1 MITRFKIGDWA
12 GRGSGMRREIVTRL
26 AKVMSES
33 GLDAVILVSPE
44 NFAYVAGFVVPSQ
57 SLMRWR
63 HAAYIVTASGQCSI
77 LVVDMEETTT
87 RSKANGVAVHA
98 WAEFTDRPM
107 AALASLISSMGLAG
121 GRLGIEFDYLPAGAF
136 RELAANLAGAS
147 FAPADEMLVRLRQI
161 KTAAEVDHMRLLS
174 RIADRAIRDALTE
187 AAVGTT
193 EMQIAGALTRSIFEQ
208 GAENFKLLIV
218 ATGERSVFPNVGPT
232 QRQLRVGDIC
242 RVEIFSVINGYH
254 AGVCRTA
261 RVGQAPAHAQ
271 DIWRNLVEC
280 KYLTLEMMKP
290 GASSRAIYQAFIA
303 HLGKLKLPPISFLG
317 HGIGLHLH
325 EKPYL
330 GPYSDVALEAGMVLG
345 FEPLVYNTGYG
356 FGMQNKDMVTI
367 TENGHEL
374 LSDVTNTDDLI
385 EIH

>member
-1 MITRFKIGDWA
+1 
-12 GRGSGMRREIVTRL
+12 MRRDIVTKL
-26 AKVMSES
+26 AHTMSAS
-33 GLDAVILVSPE
+33 GFDAMVVVSPE

-63 HAAYIVTASGQCSI
+63 HAACVVTASGQCAM

-87 RSKANGVAVHA
+87 RAKADGVDVHA
-98 WAEFTDRPM
+98 WSEFTENPM
-107 AALASLISSMGLAG
+107 DALAHLLSDLGLERA
-121 GRLGIEFDYLPAGAF
+121 RIGIELAYLPVGAF
-136 RELAANLAGAS
+136 RDLTANLASAR
-147 FAPADEMLVRLRQI
+147 FDAADDMLARLRQI
-161 KTAAEVDHMRLLS
+161 KTPAEVDHMRRLS
-174 RIADRAIRDALTE
+174 RIADGAIRDALLE
-187 AAVGTT
+187 AKVGTT
-193 EMQIAGALTRSIFEQ
+193 ELEIAATLTRGIFEQ

-232 QRQLRVGDIC
+232 QRRLRAGDIC

-261 RVGQAPAHAQ
+261 RVGPPPPHAEA
-271 DIWRNLVEC
+271 IWRNLIEC

-290 GASSRAIYQAFIA
+290 GASSRAIYEAFTR
-303 HLGKLKLPPISFLG
+303 HLGKLGLPPISFLG

-330 GPYSDVALEAGMVLG
+330 GPHADVPLEAGMVLG

-356 FGMQNKDMVTI
+356 FGMQNKDVVAI
-367 TENGHEL
+367 TESGCCL
-374 LSDVTNTDDLI
+374 LSDVTNTDELI